1 MIWIYLLIAIVTL
14 LVVRKAY
21 RRYKVRKVAKEIW
34 RDHGQDWDQSHRP
47 STFTLDYFMRHGA
60 M

>member
-1 MIWIYLLIAIVTL
+1 MFWIYLSIGIVAL
-14 LVVRKAY
+14 LVVRKSY

-34 RDHGQDWDQSHRP
+34 RDHGQDWDQSQKP